1 MVLIKVILPI
11 PQRHTPEHTEV
22 MKVTNLIPVI
32 LQALTIQA
40 ILHPHI
46 QITAPTRITAHTL
59 TIAIMQAIHRTLIHQ
74 LIQTRFILM
83 KVMSPMAQKYPR
95 YLALKY
101 LKARKHMLRLH

>member
-46 QITAPTRITAHTL
+46 QITVPTRITAHTL
-59 TIAIMQAIHRTLIHQ
+59 TIVIMQVIHHTLIHQ
-74 LIQTRFILM
+74 RIQTRFILM
-83 KVMSPMAQKYPR
+83 KVMLRMVRMYPR
-95 YLALKY
+95 YRALKH
-101 LKARKHMLRLH
+101 LKAQKHMLRLL